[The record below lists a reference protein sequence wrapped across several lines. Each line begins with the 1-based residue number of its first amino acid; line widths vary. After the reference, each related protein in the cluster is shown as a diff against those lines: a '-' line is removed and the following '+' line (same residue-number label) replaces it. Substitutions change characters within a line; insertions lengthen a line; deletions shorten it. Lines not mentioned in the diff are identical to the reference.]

1 VSELRFTP
9 LAGPYNGLDKKIAFI
24 KECYSK
30 SLSDPR
36 VRSYAE
42 ITAGKGPI
50 LAQAGALFRNL
61 VAHFTYMSDPLGFHH
76 KGRGVGLEYT
86 KSPTT
91 MMDQFSTR
99 KTFVGDC
106 DDAACLSYAFLQ
118 SIGIPTLIRVT
129 WYKDNPRMPK
139 HIYVVPVISG
149 VEYPFDITRKVPQ
162 FGSEAPYLR
171 KVDF

>member
-30 SLSDPR
+30 SLRDPR

-42 ITAGKGPI
+42 VTAGKGP
-50 LAQAGALFRNL
+50 LLRQAMNLFSSL
-61 VAHFTYMSDPLGFHH
+61 VAHSTYLPDPLGFYH
-76 KGRGVGLEYT
+76 KGRGVGLEFT
-86 KSPTT
+86 KSPAS

-99 KTFVGDC
+99 KSFIGDC
-106 DDAACLSYAFLQ
+106 DDAACLSYSMLQ
-118 SIGIPTLIRVT
+118 SIGIPAKIRVT
-129 WYKDNPRMPK
+129 WYKDNPSMPK
-139 HIYVVPVISG
+139 HIYTVAVING
-149 VEYPFDITRKVPQ
+149 VGYPFDTTRKTPR